1 MKNFLLYSIVFI
13 FQSCIE
19 MEEPS
24 IIEKPVDET
33 VNLTQATI
41 NRIQG
46 TYSNCFASLTYDGF
60 YELSH
65 LLITSKYVTIES
77 SSHVNNDCS
86 DETAMLK
93 ETFKFHLIT
102 ENVSEPNLLNLDLK
116 VVSVEFRP
124 DIGWYVSQ
132 NYCGMTTWAVGVYKD
147 ITGLSCPTFLSTDP
161 FHTEISSTDDIKY
174 TSLKIIDGGLE
185 IISGYSESGD
195 STIERQVTDFVT
207 VQKL

>member
-1 MKNFLLYSIVFI
+1 MKNFLLFSVIFI
-13 FQSCIE
+13 FQSCVE
-19 MEEPS
+19 LEEPS

-60 YELSH
+60 YEFTH
-65 LLITSKYVTIES
+65 LHITSEYVTRES

-86 DETAMLK
+86 DETAVLK
-93 ETFKFHLIT
+93 ETFKFQLIA
-102 ENVSEPNLLNLDLK
+102 ENPGEPNLLNLDLV

-132 NYCGMTTWAVGVYKD
+132 NYCGITTWAVGVYKD
-147 ITGLSCPTFLSTDP
+147 ITGLSCPTFLSSDP
-161 FHTEISSTDDIKY
+161 FHTQISSADDIQY
-174 TSLKIIDGGLE
+174 TSLKIIYDGLE
-185 IISGYSESGD
+185 VISGYSESGD
-195 STIERQVTDFVT
+195 SPTERLVTDLVT